1 MWGFGWGLRP
11 RVGESGVS
19 SGMGDRGQMGSPASA
34 KGETEMHTPYGG

>member
-1 MWGFGWGLRP
+1 MWDFGRGPRL

-19 SGMGDRGQMGSPASA
+19 SGTGDPGQTGSPASA